1 MEIQG
6 HTYLSAIESKLSQ
19 RMFTRILE
27 RDKMT
32 YKLKCEIL
40 LSASKFG
47 AIEILHFLCKL
58 LGDASKWFESQL
70 GRCCDR

>member
-1 MEIQG
+1 MRLIEREIQG
-6 HTYLSAIESKLSQ
+6 HTYLSAIESNLSQ

-27 RDKMT
+27 RDNVSMT

-47 AIEILHFLCKL
+47 AIEILHFCV
-58 LGDASKWFESQL
+58 S
-70 GRCCDR
+70 C